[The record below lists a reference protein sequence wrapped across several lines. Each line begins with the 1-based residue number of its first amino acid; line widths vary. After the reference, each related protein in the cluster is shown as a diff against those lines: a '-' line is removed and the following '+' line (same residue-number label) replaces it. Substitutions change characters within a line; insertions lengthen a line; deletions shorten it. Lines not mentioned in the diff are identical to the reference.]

1 MDKVFA
7 IGDIHGENN
16 RFQKMLT
23 KWNPDNQQLILLGDL
38 VDRGEDAYGVVHLAK
53 QLHDKYGAIVLKGNH
68 EELFLSWLD
77 SPFSEMDL
85 YYPQGGRETLRSFF
99 GSNITF
105 THMPDS
111 IADMVKTQFVDE
123 VSFLKDLPYY
133 YEWNNHV
140 FVHAGVDLMLPNWKD
155 TETSD
160 FCWIRR
166 DFHYKPNHTGKIF
179 VFGHTITNHLNPG
192 GQSTDVWISPCQS
205 KIGIDGGAVFGG
217 QLHAVAID
225 GDQHTFYSLDKEL
238 HFQQHTKTIG
248 LATLNTNR

>member
-7 IGDIHGENN
+7 IGDIHGENT

-77 SPFSEMDL
+77 SPLSEMDL

-99 GSNITF
+99 DRNITF

-111 IADMVKTQFVDE
+111 ISNMVKTQFVDE
-123 VSFLKDLPYY
+123 VAFLKNLPYY
-133 YEWNNHV
+133 HEWNNHV
-140 FVHAGVDLMLPNWKD
+140 FVHAGVDLTLPNWKD
-155 TETSD
+155 TKTSD

-166 DFHYKPNHTGKIF
+166 DFHYKPNHTDKIF

-192 GQSTDVWISPCQS
+192 GESRDVWISSCQS

-217 QLHAVAID
+217 LLHGVAID
-225 GDQHTFYSLDKEL
+225 ADNHTFYSLDSNL
-238 HFQQHTKTIG
+238 QFQKRTKYISI
-248 LATLNTNR
+248 AS